1 MHVDENITELQILVM
16 EQQQALEIMSQ
27 QLIDQSARF
36 TELEKKL
43 AVLESKLRL
52 LAEQPG
58 AGDSSTDERPPHY

>member
-1 MHVDENITELQILVM
+1 MDENITELQILVM
-16 EQQQALEIMSQ
+16 EQQQALETMSQ

-43 AVLESKLRL
+43 VVLESKLRL

-58 AGDSSTDERPPHY
+58 ADDSPTEERPPHY